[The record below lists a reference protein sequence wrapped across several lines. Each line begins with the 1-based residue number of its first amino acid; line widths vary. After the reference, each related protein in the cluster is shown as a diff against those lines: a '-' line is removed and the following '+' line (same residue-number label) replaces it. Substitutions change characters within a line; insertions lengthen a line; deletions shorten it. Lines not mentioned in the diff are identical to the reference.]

1 MTILIIMAVGILLG
15 YRFLPSKYFKYN
27 SILQLLFTLL
37 LIFSMG
43 VLLGSRENFREEIT
57 TIGIDSLFLA
67 LLPMTGS
74 ALVVYGLTSWYQKHK
89 KGGQ

>member
-1 MTILIIMAVGILLG
+1 MTILVIMAIGILIG
-15 YRFLPSKYFKYN
+15 YRFLPGKYFKYN
-27 SILQLLFTLL
+27 SLLQLIFTLL

-43 VLLGSRENFREEIT
+43 VLLGSRENFLDEIT

-67 LLPMTGS
+67 LLPMAGS
-74 ALVVYGLTSWYQKHK
+74 AIVVYALTTWYKKHK